1 MSNREFKKPDV
12 TAPRFRPKAHYVLNK
27 EFFAEFRE
35 RYPKYK
41 DLTNKELSAI
51 VNSFNNLFWETVID
65 KRDGVQLPEELGYIF
80 VGTCPASKK
89 KNIDFGKS
97 SKYGYI
103 ITNNNWDTDGKLGK
117 IFYTNYANKYKFI
130 NRECWSFNA
139 CRTFSRSLAKVY
151 PEQWMMY
158 VAVDPYRKIR
168 KIYQGAKF
176 KDMRERANQKGLE
189 DYNELEI

>member
-12 TAPRFRPKAHYVLNK
+12 TAPRFRPKAHYVTNK

-51 VNSFNNLFWETVID
+51 INGFNNLFWETVID

-103 ITNNNWDTDGKLGK
+103 ITNKNWDTDGKLGK

-176 KDMRERANQKGLE
+176 KDEQAKANQKGLE

>member
-12 TAPRFRPKAHYVLNK
+12 TAPRFRPKAHHLLNK

-51 VNSFNNLFWETVID
+51 VNSCNKLFWDTVFD
-65 KRDGVQLPEELGYIF
+65 KRDGVQLPDELGYIF

-103 ITNNNWDTDGKLGK
+103 VTNNNWDTDGKLGK

-176 KDMRERANQKGLE
+176 KDEQAKANQKGLE